1 MGKFKLTVEDEP
13 RGKGYGEPRQDGLS
27 LDEHDECWRNQKG
40 QQVCGAF
47 RRNAAWQY
55 ARCKQT
61 AIKDNGR
68 CRHHGG
74 KSLKGKD
81 SGTFKNGKYSRSL
94 PDNVAERF
102 EEVRDDEHLT
112 DLREEI
118 ALIETRVHEVLTALD
133 AEDSAELWEDIEKH
147 FEKFQVARDTGDNQG
162 MAEQLRYLENLIEKG
177 AEQRSKWREIGELV
191 DMKRRLVDSERRR
204 EKALQAYVPMEDF
217 VMSMHTVDEILRRHV
232 DDPETMREIARDL
245 RQTFDL
251 G

>member
-1 MGKFKLTVEDEP
+1 MGRFKLLTDDEP
-13 RGKGYGEPRQDGLS
+13 RGEGYDELREDGLS
-27 LDEHDECWRNQKG
+27 LDERDECWRNQKG

-47 RRNAAWQY
+47 RSNASWEY
-55 ARCKQT
+55 ARCSQT

-74 KSLKGKD
+74 NSLKGRD
-81 SGTFKNGKYSRSL
+81 SGTFKTGKYSKVL
-94 PDNVAERF
+94 PDNVGARY

-118 ALIETRVHEVLTALD
+118 ALIETRVHEVLKALD
-133 AEDSAELWEDIEKH
+133 AKDSAELWSQIEEH
-147 FEKFQVARDTGDNQG
+147 FEKFQAANRKGETEE
-162 MAEQLRYLENLIEKG
+162 MAEQLRHLEHLIEEG

-217 VMSMHTVDEILRRHV
+217 VMSMHTVDDILRRHV

-245 RQTFDL
+245 RNTFDL